1 MTRRSRAITAA
12 LATATLL
19 LAGCSSDDGDPEPL
33 AQEPTESAAASVEY
47 PNADVMA
54 DPPARPE
61 DERSPAG
68 AVAFGEH
75 VAETVWYA
83 SAQNDATAVRELD
96 VAGDCTTCQ
105 KLATALDESAE
116 AGERQTLA
124 EPITVVDAQLAE
136 RGRGE
141 GTWVVIAP
149 IDRPA
154 VTAYDAE
161 GEVVEEYP
169 AETIVMEMGIKWV
182 DGAWQLFNYR
192 YADEDG
198 DD

>member
-1 MTRRSRAITAA
+1 MTRRRATTAA
-12 LATATLL
+12 LAATALL
-19 LAGCSSDDGDPEPL
+19 LAGCSDDGGATEPL

-54 DPPARPE
+54 EPPARPE

-83 SAQNDATAVRELD
+83 SLQDDSAAMRDLD

-105 KLATALDESAE
+105 KLARSIDESVE
-116 AGERQTLA
+116 AGTRETIAAPVR
-124 EPITVVDAQLAE
+124 VVDAQLAE

-141 GTWVVIAP
+141 STWIVIVP
-149 IDRPA
+149 LEQPA
-154 VTAYDAE
+154 VTEYDVE
-161 GEVVEEYP
+161 GEVVEEHP
-169 AETIVMEMGIKWV
+169 AATLVMEMGIKWV

-192 YADEDG
+192 YADADGEED
-198 DD
+198 